1 MPEAVEK
8 RYIPTTEAI
17 MNRDEAKGG
26 WTKAKGKIREK
37 WGELTDDDLDRI
49 QGKYEQLVGALQ
61 QRYGWEK
68 EQAQK
73 EVAAWRRENQVT
85 LE

>member
-1 MPEAVEK
+1 
-8 RYIPTTEAI
+8 
-17 MNRDEAKGG
+17 MNRDEAKGS
-26 WTKAKGKIREK
+26 WTKTKGKIREK
-37 WGELTDDDLDRI
+37 WGDLTDDDLDRI
-49 QGKYEQLVGALQ
+49 QGKYEQLVGTLQ

-85 LE
+85 LD